1 MLSGGASGEYTVAT
15 SDLVLM
21 HLMAL
26 HAFRLVMRSSTTRL
40 PIRLNALYGAPR
52 FLTKTVYDLSD
63 IQMVTS

>member
-1 MLSGGASGEYTVAT
+1 
-15 SDLVLM
+15 M

-26 HAFRLVMRSSTTRL
+26 RAFRLVMRSSTTRL